1 MLKVPVV
8 KGEALAV
15 LNQIRERKKCTLL
28 VLENEDIAYEA
39 RLRENSP
46 GRQVAFLRNAS
57 VMDDVGGYEAVNAQR
72 AAGAVVIALTPDFKV
87 SATLRPDEADIVGIE
102 DAFVRALIDS

>member
-1 MLKVPVV
+1 MLKVPIV

-15 LNQIRERKKCTLL
+15 LNQIREKKKCTLL

-46 GRQVAFLRNAS
+46 VRQVAFLKNAS

-72 AAGAVVIALTPDFKV
+72 SSGRGRD
-87 SATLRPDEADIVGIE
+87 RADSRLQSVGDSQTRRSGYLGIE
-102 DAFVRALIDS
+102 DAFVKALIDS